1 MKELEKPSFRMGVC
15 LLMHQN
21 WHRQVKKVSQEVM
34 KRGLWICRSQIL
46 EVIVLFQTRYADRA
60 TEKTVPPSEFRR
72 WTCKSRS
79 GAMKSE
85 AGGGRSAWSDEQR
98 REFSSLWVIGGG
110 EVRKWGGQTA
120 SPCQYRRRDSVK
132 RGARSFS
139 STWASDSNH
148 LTDWSSLR
156 CHTSSPFSM
165 AHRGPTPPR

>member
-1 MKELEKPSFRMGVC
+1 MSKLSNWVYNCHVEIKELEKPSFRMCVC

-21 WHRQVKKVSQEVM
+21 WHRQVKNVSQEVM

-72 WTCKSRS
+72 WKCKSRS

-110 EVRKWGGQTA
+110 EVRKWGEGGKQHPRVNTEGGTLWRGEPGHFPARGHRTQTT
-120 SPCQYRRRDSVK
+120 SLI
-132 RGARSFS
+132 GAR
-139 STWASDSNH
+139 
-148 LTDWSSLR
+148 
-156 CHTSSPFSM
+156 
-165 AHRGPTPPR
+165 